1 MERLVGRLEK
11 CLLKR
16 KEKSVRSTCTFPIKI
31 GFNSVSIYRILVLF
45 GEWALWDGNVVIP
58 VAGLDKLSCDA
69 IKESLMAPLTFFQFG
84 APTYTQNQAWIWKN
98 VGPDKIKISRPII
111 LCVRHD

>member
-1 MERLVGRLEK
+1 MNKALGRGHMWFY
-11 CLLKR
+11 LKFKR
-16 KEKSVRSTCTFPIKI
+16 R
-31 GFNSVSIYRILVLF
+31 NSVAAWN
-45 GEWALWDGNVVIP
+45 E
-58 VAGLDKLSCDA
+58 LSCGA
-69 IKESLMAPLTFFQFG
+69 KKESSMAPLTFFQCG